1 VKIGGSGWELVAD
14 GIMHILC
21 LEHLIWFL
29 TEGFLS
35 AFGIKGIRF
44 SHFVV
49 INLFVLENIKALQ
62 YTLSTTG
69 VSMLHGV
76 RI

>member
-29 TEGFLS
+29 AEGFLS

-44 SHFVV
+44 SHFIV
-49 INLFVLENIKALQ
+49 IKLVCIGEYK
-62 YTLSTTG
+62 STA
-69 VSMLHGV
+69 
-76 RI
+76 IYA